1 MDLGSSSFEEI
12 GDEAGDSDLEML
24 VENVKA

>member
-24 VENVKA
+24 LENITE